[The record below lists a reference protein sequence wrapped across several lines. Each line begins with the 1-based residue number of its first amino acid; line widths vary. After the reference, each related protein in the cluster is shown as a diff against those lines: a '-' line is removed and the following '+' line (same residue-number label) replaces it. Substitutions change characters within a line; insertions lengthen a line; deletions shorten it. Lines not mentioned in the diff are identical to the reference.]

1 MIGSAVDSRVGACPY
16 RRTGSTSPEHALA
29 VALTI
34 LQLQLLQQV
43 PEVGGQTA
51 RFGNQI
57 LPQPVSDRLANRRAG
72 GTVDLLVSVGILVGH
87 CSSRFG
93 FISMQSHR
101 VTTRSSPAASNCF
114 RFCCSHAFSVTF

>member
-1 MIGSAVDSRVGACPY
+1 L
-16 RRTGSTSPEHALA
+16 PEHALT
-29 VALTI
+29 VALAI

-72 GTVDLLVSVGILVGH
+72 GTVDLLVSVGIRVGH
-87 CSSRFG
+87 CSSCFG

-101 VTTRSSPAASNCF
+101 VITSGQVRQHGIVSDFVARMRF
-114 RFCCSHAFSVTF
+114 R